1 MNDSLSEYGAA
12 PGPERRDYGRELT
25 GLGDKVGDLSNRVS
39 VLQVKLEGHSIR
51 LGQVE
56 VDVSKTRD
64 EVANMQACLAKMD
77 ERLIGIEKENKSIG
91 QDVRDMRT
99 IVSAT
104 KDLFNA
110 HDLREHK
117 DRMALLSTGLGLLG
131 SVIGFMAIF
140 IFNWA
145 VK

>member
-1 MNDSLSEYGAA
+1 MNDNLPDHGVPPGA
-12 PGPERRDYGRELT
+12 ERRDYGRELT

-56 VDVSKTRD
+56 IDVSKTRD
-64 EVANMQACLAKMD
+64 EMASMQACLAKMD
-77 ERLIGIEKENKSIG
+77 ERLIGIERENKTIG

-99 IVSAT
+99 IVTAT
-104 KDLFNA
+104 KDLFTS

-117 DRMALLSTGLGLLG
+117 DRIALLSTGLGLLG
-131 SVIGFMAIF
+131 SVIGFLGVY
-140 IFNWA
+140 IFNR
-145 VK
+145 VMT

>member
-56 VDVSKTRD
+56 VDVSKTRG
-64 EVANMQACLAKMD
+64 EVANMQACLAKID
-77 ERLIGIEKENKSIG
+77 ERLIGIAKENKSTG

-99 IVSAT
+99 IVSEH

-140 IFNWA
+140 IFNWV